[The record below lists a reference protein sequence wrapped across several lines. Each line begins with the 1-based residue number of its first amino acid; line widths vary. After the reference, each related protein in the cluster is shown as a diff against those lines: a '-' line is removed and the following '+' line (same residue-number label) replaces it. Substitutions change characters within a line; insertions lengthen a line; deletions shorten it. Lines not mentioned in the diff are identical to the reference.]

1 MFSDK
6 LDSVDMPYVII
17 SHLGSSQIE
26 AILDVVGLSDY
37 FPPEMRISLDEKYS
51 EERSELLGAIL
62 RLEKHPEKCVFFDN
76 TPSAAETAHEVL
88 AKCISFVNQYPKYE
102 LMAADWVVGGVEELR
117 LSKIRTL
124 FSERD
129 DDIPL
134 AEAESQGILKKR
146 PATTKTSYMF
156 D

>member
-26 AILDVVGLSDY
+26 AILDVVGLEDY
-37 FPPEMRISLDEKYS
+37 FPSEMRISLDEQYS

-76 TPSAAETAHEVL
+76 TPGAAETAHEVL

-102 LMAADWVVGGVEELR
+102 LMAADWVVGGVEELS

-124 FSERD
+124 FSERE

-134 AEAESQGILKKR
+134 AEAEAQGILKKR

>member
-26 AILDVVGLSDY
+26 AILDVVGLADY
-37 FPPEMRISLDEKYS
+37 FPPEMRISLDEQYS

-62 RLEKHPEKCVFFDN
+62 RMEKHPEKCVFFDN
-76 TPSAAETAHEVL
+76 TPGAAETAHEVL

-102 LMAADWVVGGVEELR
+102 LMAADWVVGGVEELS

-134 AEAESQGILKKR
+134 AEAEAQGILKKR

>member
-26 AILDVVGLSDY
+26 AILDVVGLEDY
-37 FPPEMRISLDEKYS
+37 FPPEMRISLDEQYS

-76 TPSAAETAHEVL
+76 TPGAAETAHEVL

-102 LMAADWVVGGVEELR
+102 LMAADWVVGGVEELS

-124 FSERD
+124 FSERE

-134 AEAESQGILKKR
+134 AEAEAQGILKKR